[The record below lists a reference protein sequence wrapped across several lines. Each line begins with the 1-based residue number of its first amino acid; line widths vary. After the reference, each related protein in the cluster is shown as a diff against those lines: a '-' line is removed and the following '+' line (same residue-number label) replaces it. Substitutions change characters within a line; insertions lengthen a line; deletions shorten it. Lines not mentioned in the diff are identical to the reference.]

1 MPQQHQGSLL
11 RAVRQGGTGMK
22 QLMTRKVFII
32 VILIILVTQKNL
44 CEIRLRTG
52 VAEVAVSMA
61 CSALK

>member
-1 MPQQHQGSLL
+1 
-11 RAVRQGGTGMK
+11 
-22 QLMTRKVFII
+22 MTRKVFII

-52 VAEVAVSMA
+52 VTEVAVSMA